1 MPDNLPNLTEAEVV
15 RVIRKHIGGLFP
27 RTCPNCK
34 QVFLTYREY
43 LLNTKPIGSPLSY
56 DIELGDWKPAHSSG
70 NLSLANCHCGTT
82 LALSSDGMP
91 LTQIWQVLN
100 WIKIET
106 ERRGVQTQ
114 EVLGYLRG
122 EVSKQALA

>member
-1 MPDNLPNLTEAEVV
+1 
-15 RVIRKHIGGLFP
+15 
-27 RTCPNCK
+27 
-34 QVFLTYREY
+34 
-43 LLNTKPIGSPLSY
+43 
-56 DIELGDWKPAHSSG
+56 
-70 NLSLANCHCGTT
+70 
-82 LALSSDGMP
+82 MP